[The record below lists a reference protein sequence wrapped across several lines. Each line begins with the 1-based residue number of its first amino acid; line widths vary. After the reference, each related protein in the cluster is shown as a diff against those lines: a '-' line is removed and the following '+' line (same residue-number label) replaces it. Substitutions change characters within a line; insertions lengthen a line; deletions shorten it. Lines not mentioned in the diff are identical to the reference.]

1 MQSIEIIEKAIKE
14 LKLQKRLIRRQYGVY
29 DPTFYRAWVQNTI
42 PTMIP
47 ILQKTLQALQENA
60 NPEDYKEEISFASAI
75 ISDSLEEENLRKQT
89 YESSK

>member
-1 MQSIEIIEKAIKE
+1 MNETEIVEEAIKE

-42 PTMIP
+42 PFMLP
-47 ILQKTLQALQENA
+47 ILQKTLTALQN
-60 NPEDYKEEISFASAI
+60 NCDPEKYKEEISFAAAI
-75 ISDSLEEENLRKQT
+75 IGDSLDTENLRKQT